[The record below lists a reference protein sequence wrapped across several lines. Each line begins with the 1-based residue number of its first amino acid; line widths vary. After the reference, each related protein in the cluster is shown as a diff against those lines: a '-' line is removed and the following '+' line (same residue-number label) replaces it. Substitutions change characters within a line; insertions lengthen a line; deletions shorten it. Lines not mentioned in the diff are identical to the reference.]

1 MILILMY
8 VNQLTA
14 IAATGP
20 STGGCVL
27 RGITGSTFSA
37 LPLPLGIYC
46 RSETYNNCV
55 ASVSRYKG

>member
-1 MILILMY
+1 MY

-14 IAATGP
+14 ITATGP

-27 RGITGSTFSA
+27 GGITGSTFSA
-37 LPLPLGIYC
+37 LPLPLGKYC

-55 ASVSRYKG
+55 ASVSRCKG